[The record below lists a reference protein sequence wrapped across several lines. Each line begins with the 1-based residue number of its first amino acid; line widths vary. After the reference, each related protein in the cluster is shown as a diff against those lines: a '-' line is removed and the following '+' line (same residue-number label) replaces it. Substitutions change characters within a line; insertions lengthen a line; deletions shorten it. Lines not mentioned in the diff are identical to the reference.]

1 MARTTKLRWGRG
13 KRAQQLTRLLLG
25 SWVAVVARLRTC
37 GWWQL
42 DFAVG
47 GVNGLHAQQLPLLR
61 TGHPRRTRMRKAD
74 GRRTRA
80 TVGEQEERKERRRSS
95 ERISRFVSPW
105 LRGSTPSYLWV
116 VLLFVFVAVCGQYVV
131 AARDFAV
138 SLVRCSWRDGGARES
153 CGDAQARTVGQCV
166 SPRALGMWHV
176 ELGVLSLLCAC
187 CVLWHAD
194 QRWNLHGYASDPS
207 KIRENLAAPA
217 SVCPSFASTFSRYD
231 LSPLPPLSPCLLCA
245 VNALEPIAAA
255 RSQYPWK
262 HCERHRQVDFP

>member
-1 MARTTKLRWGRG
+1 VARATARTTKLRWGRG

-131 AARDFAV
+131 AAREFAV

-187 CVLWHAD
+187 C
-194 QRWNLHGYASDPS
+194 
-207 KIRENLAAPA
+207 
-217 SVCPSFASTFSRYD
+217 FSGMF
-231 LSPLPPLSPCLLCA
+231 SGLCA
-245 VNALEPIAAA
+245 CGLVVALRIIYIA
-255 RSQYPWK
+255 
-262 HCERHRQVDFP
+262 